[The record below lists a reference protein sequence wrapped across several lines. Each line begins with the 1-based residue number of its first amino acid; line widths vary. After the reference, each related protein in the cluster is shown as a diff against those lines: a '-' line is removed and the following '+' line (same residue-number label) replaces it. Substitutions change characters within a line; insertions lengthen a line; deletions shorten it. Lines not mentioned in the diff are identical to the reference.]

1 LTVEDHYKE
10 GGIFG
15 KKKKKLKKKIILI
28 KTYFKN
34 KDAVTSAVIELGNVK
49 VFGIAVDSVPRSGT
63 PEELLAFYK
72 LDEKGIYDRVRSLI

>member
-10 GGIFG
+10 GGIF
-15 KKKKKLKKKIILI
+15 
-28 KTYFKN
+28 
-34 KDAVTSAVIELGNVK
+34 DAVTSAVIELGNVK

-72 LDEKGIYDRVRSLI
+72 LDEKGIYDRIRSLI